1 VGSAAAPSNIK
12 RSSSRPVNS
21 RGRSSSAVP
30 QPVGQHASRASA
42 SPPRVRHAAADS
54 SYAGA
59 GCSPAIQ
66 AAAAAVDA
74 ASAAVAAAL
83 ADAQLPVAAADAALG
98 GTAAAATAAAVE
110 RTSLLLRQQQQLA
123 EAADRWM
130 SSRSSLHSPDMPAD
144 ELTSCTAAGLASQQ
158 QHLLQRS
165 VSPFGSP
172 GRLLRAR
179 SLSPAGSSGAAAAA
193 AAAAFG
199 GTARPRSRSL
209 SPLGRLQQRA
219 SSRSSMLHSSS
230 SSPAYD
236 VHRPCS
242 PYAASAGVFQPP
254 TAGLYPAAAEGA
266 RHSSCSYWAADGGG
280 AASDGL
286 YGHDTAALA
295 AAAAAAEEDVAATA
309 AAGSRCS
316 SPAWRAAVAATYL
329 SDLGLEQYM
338 RFSRKMSQCSAWQQH
353 FLAVQE
359 AR

>member
-1 VGSAAAPSNIK
+1 VGSAAAPSNTK

-21 RGRSSSAVP
+21 RGRSSNAVP
-30 QPVGQHASRASA
+30 QRAEQHASRASA

-98 GTAAAATAAAVE
+98 GTTAAAAAAAVE

-130 SSRSSLHSPDMPAD
+130 SSRNSMHSPDTPAE
-144 ELTSCTAAGLASQQ
+144 ELTSCTAAGLTSQQ
-158 QHLLQRS
+158 QHLPQSS

-172 GRLLRAR
+172 ARTLRAR
-179 SLSPAGSSGAAAAA
+179 SLSPVGSSAAAAA
-193 AAAAFG
+193 AATAFG
-199 GTARPRSRSL
+199 GTARSRSRSL

-219 SSRSSMLHSSS
+219 SSRSSMLCSSS

-236 VHRPCS
+236 VRRPGS
-242 PYAASAGVFQPP
+242 SYEAVAGVFQPP
-254 TAGLYPAAAEGA
+254 TAGFYPAAAEGA

-280 AASDGL
+280 AAWDGL

-295 AAAAAAEEDVAATA
+295 AAAAAAEEDVASTA

-338 RFSRKMSQCSAWQQH
+338 RFSKRMSQGSSWQQH
-353 FLAVQE
+353 LVALQE